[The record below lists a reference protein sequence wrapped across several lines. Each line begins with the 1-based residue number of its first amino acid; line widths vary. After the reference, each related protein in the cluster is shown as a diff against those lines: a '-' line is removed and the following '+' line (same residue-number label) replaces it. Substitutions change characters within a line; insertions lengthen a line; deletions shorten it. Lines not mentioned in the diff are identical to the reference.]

1 MNPLAAR
8 FLQPA
13 NPTHR
18 QYEALRAHFVDGLPP
33 AEAAARFGYSRGSF
47 HNLLSAFRRQPDRSF
62 FAVSPPGQRPLQAQ
76 ETPPADDRT
85 SRVLALR
92 QEENLSVS
100 DIERRLRREGCPL
113 SAKTIQRLLRE
124 AGLGKLPRRSAEE
137 RHLAARPDLAA
148 QADRRQLDLRPRS
161 FRTAF
166 GGLFL
171 FAPALARLPFP
182 QLLAECGLP
191 GSVQIPAASA
201 CLALLALKLWGL
213 GRPSHAMTEVFDEGL
228 ALFAALNTFPKRST
242 LTEYT
247 CRIDPRCLAP
257 LQRRWSEAL
266 GQPTLPWGSS
276 FDLDFHTI
284 PYHGDD
290 ALIQKHSVSKRSRR
304 QKGILA
310 FLARGVDARVFR
322 YAEATVR
329 EETRAEAPLRFADFC
344 RERTGAYPEEL
355 VFDSTLTTRAVL
367 AQLDQL
373 GIGFLTLR
381 RRSPQLIQAV
391 RAAPAAQWRRVEL
404 HNVGRRYRHPRALD
418 QTVQLRGYPGP
429 IRQIA
434 VLDLGHEDP
443 VLLVTNRLRE
453 PVGQV
458 VDRYARRMVIENA
471 IADAIDF
478 FHMDALSSAVP
489 MKIDADLQLTLMAS
503 SLYRQLGVRVG
514 QGYERAQP
522 RTLFRHFVQ
531 TAATLEVQERALV
544 VRLGRRVHNPLLIA
558 AGYGED
564 SVPLPWL
571 GGRQLRLTF
580 G

>member
-1 MNPLAAR
+1 M
-8 FLQPA
+8 
-13 NPTHR
+13 
-18 QYEALRAHFVDGLPP
+18 
-33 AEAAARFGYSRGSF
+33 
-47 HNLLSAFRRQPDRSF
+47 PDRSF
-62 FAVSPPGQRPLQAQ
+62 FALSPPGPRPLQAT

-85 SRVLALR
+85 RRVLALR
-92 QEENLSVS
+92 QDENLSVS
-100 DIERRLRREGCPL
+100 DIERR
-113 SAKTIQRLLRE
+113 LRE

-137 RHLAARPDLAA
+137 RHQAARPDLAA

-171 FAPALARLPFP
+171 FAPALARLQFP
-182 QLLAECGLP
+182 QLLADCGLP

-266 GQPTLPWGSS
+266 GQLTLPWGSS

-290 ALIQKHSVSKRSRR
+290 ALIHKHSVSKRSRR
-304 QKGILA
+304 QKGSLA
-310 FLARGVDARVFR
+310 FLARGFDARVFR

-329 EETRAEAPLRFADFC
+329 EETHAEAPLRFADFC

-381 RRSPQLIQAV
+381 RRSPQLIRAV
-391 RAAPAAQWRRVEL
+391 RAAQWRRVEL
-404 HNVGRRYRHPRALD
+404 HHVGRRYRHPRALD

-514 QGYERAQP
+514 QGYERAKA

-531 TAATLEVQERALV
+531 VAATLEVQERALV
-544 VRLGRRVHNPLLIA
+544 VRLGRRADNPLLIA

-564 SVPLPWL
+564 SVPLP
-571 GGRQLRLTF
+571 
-580 G
+580 